1 MIDSSYVRTTALERA
16 QRDGIVPLRIGQG
29 RWVCASS
36 SQRGVGYQLAM
47 DDQGH
52 LSCSCPG
59 GSFADCKHR
68 AAVRGS
74 LEGERAELPPV
85 AGGSDHQAAGWGAQ
99 VVDHASVAAAIPAE
113 HWIEREGR
121 KFVLYAGLL
130 DAAHRA
136 GLVYL
141 AAELVQAGTD
151 ANSLTWVCA
160 ATARFADG
168 REFHELADA
177 SPSNV
182 SRTML
187 VNLPRLA
194 ATRAKARALRDAV
207 NVGVAAVE
215 ELGGDDSSWTAPA
228 IVTPHGS
235 PPAAAPLDDDGRVR
249 VPSAPHNGAVEPG
262 SFEES
267 FPGERPTAPL
277 FPRPAELDHPRGA
290 IERLAPAEPAS
301 DKQIAFLLTTGRR
314 AGMDGAQVDDW
325 CRSEFGSVATELGKA
340 RISGAIDQLR
350 GMTPARPPG
359 ADLRAKLAIRR
370 G

>member
-1 MIDSSYVRTTALERA
+1 MIGSDYVRTTAAERA
-16 QRDGIVPLRIGQG
+16 SRDGIVPLRIGQG

-36 SQRGVGYQLAM
+36 SQQGVGYQLAM

-113 HWIEREGR
+113 HWIERQGR

-136 GLVYL
+136 GLTYL
-141 AAELVQAGTD
+141 ASELVQAGTD
-151 ANSLTWVCA
+151 ANGLTWICA
-160 ATARFADG
+160 STARFADG

-182 SRTML
+182 SRSML
-187 VNLPRLA
+187 VNMPRLA

-215 ELGGDDSSWTAPA
+215 ELGGDDASWTAPA

-235 PPAAAPLDDDGRVR
+235 PPAAVAPLDDDGRVR
-249 VPSAPHNGAVEPG
+249 VPSAPAKVAEPPT
-262 SFEES
+262 FEEA
-267 FPGERPTAPL
+267 FPGQEPTAPL

-290 IERLAPAEPAS
+290 IERLAPAAGVTPPQARNILRLLRGLGEDAAAAERSCVDRFSCKIDGLTRRDAS
-301 DKQIAFLLTTGRR
+301 AWI
-314 AGMDGAQVDDW
+314 
-325 CRSEFGSVATELGKA
+325 TELDHV
-340 RISGAIDQLR
+340 SMD
-350 GMTPARPPG
+350 
-359 ADLRAKLAIRR
+359 IRR
-370 G
+370 DSMNRD